1 VKTDSIFY
9 RLFQEFPSIFFE
21 LIGNSPE
28 LAEVYQFSSV
38 EVKQTAFRIDGVF
51 LSETAE
57 NPIYFVEVQF
67 QTDEELYSRLITEI
81 CIYLRQNK
89 PVNDWGAVVLYP
101 NRSLDS
107 ENIKHYREFFSSQR
121 VRCIYLDE
129 LGDIGCLPVG
139 IATIKLIVEPEET
152 AINQARELIER
163 VKQNVNLEISQ
174 EKLLQLLETI
184 IFYKFTNMSREEI
197 QAMFGLSD
205 IKQSRFY
212 QEAFQDGRQ
221 EGIEEGKQ
229 EGIEEG
235 RQQERLRF
243 VSQLLNIGF
252 TVDRIAEILNTSV
265 EEVRKII
272 ENQLSDS
279 SANN

>member
-1 VKTDSIFY
+1 MKTDSIFY

-21 LIGNSPE
+21 LIGYSPE
-28 LAEVYQFSSV
+28 IADSYQFSSV

-51 LSETAE
+51 LPETAE
-57 NPIYFVEVQF
+57 NSIYFVEVQF
-67 QTDEELYSRLITEI
+67 QTDEELYSRLISEI

-101 NRSLDS
+101 SRSIDAG
-107 ENIKHYREFFSSQR
+107 NIKHYREYFSSQR

-129 LGDIGCLPVG
+129 LGEIGSLPVG
-139 IATIKLIVEPEET
+139 IATIKLIIEPEET
-152 AINQARELIER
+152 ALNQARELIER

-184 IFYKFTNMSREEI
+184 IFYKFTRMSREEI

-205 IKQSRFY
+205 VKNSRFY
-212 QEAFQDGRQ
+212 QEAFQ
-221 EGIEEGKQ
+221 EGKQEGKQ

-235 RQQERLRF
+235 RQQERLKAVAQF
-243 VSQLLNIGF
+243 LKLGLTAEQ
-252 TVDRIAEILNTSV
+252 IALGLSLSL
-265 EEVRKII
+265 EEVRRIM
-272 ENQLSDS
+272 ENQTPDS
-279 SANN
+279 SN